1 MKEQENDHNAALTEV
16 VTESALVPASSLLDA
31 VEAAKEN
38 ALKTFRWGS
47 YEQIQVDID
56 ALVDAVR
63 AESGLLWATYRPQH
77 HLECGRVRRR
87 HQCGCWWDYEGK
99 LRVVDGCNLNAAQ
112 HFALPFAN
120 ECTCGLSA
128 LLAQLETP

>member
-77 HLECGRVRRR
+77 HEGCPAYKCRECMAASDWWKHREHLRDAP
-87 HQCGCWWDYEGK
+87 GCHTF
-99 LRVVDGCNLNAAQ
+99 Q
-112 HFALPFAN
+112 PQP
-120 ECTCGLSA
+120 CTCGLSA

>member
-47 YEQIQVDID
+47 YEQIQV
-56 ALVDAVR
+56 VSAV
-63 AESGLLWATYRPQH
+63 S
-77 HLECGRVRRR
+77 
-87 HQCGCWWDYEGK
+87 
-99 LRVVDGCNLNAAQ
+99 
-112 HFALPFAN
+112 
-120 ECTCGLSA
+120 TC
-128 LLAQLETP
+128 